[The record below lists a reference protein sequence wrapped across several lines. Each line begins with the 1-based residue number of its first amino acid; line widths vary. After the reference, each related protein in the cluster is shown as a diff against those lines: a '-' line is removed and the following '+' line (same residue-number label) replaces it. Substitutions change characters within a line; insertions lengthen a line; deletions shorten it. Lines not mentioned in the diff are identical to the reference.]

1 MLFQLLFQKLKKQKE
16 KNKNEVNLLGTG
28 KPLREF
34 IHSDDLADAIII
46 CLKANTKLLKKFK
59 SKLPIMNVGTNEEIS
74 IKNLS
79 KLIAKIIRF
88 EGKIKFDL
96 KSPDGTYR
104 KGLDLKKIR
113 FLGGY
118 QE

>member
-1 MLFQLLFQKLKKQKE
+1 
-16 KNKNEVNLLGTG
+16 
-28 KPLREF
+28 
-34 IHSDDLADAIII
+34 
-46 CLKANTKLLKKFK
+46 
-59 SKLPIMNVGTNEEIS
+59 MNVGTNEEIS

-104 KGLDLKKIR
+104 KGLDSKKIR
-113 FLGGY
+113 FLGWLPRIKLKDGLK
-118 QE
+118 QVIDKRL